1 MIKSIMQTTRAN
13 VFINAEG
20 AFTSFDPYKQSYEI
34 PSMTDFKALRKFR
47 DSDKFDVGHVTPI
60 AVSPFGLL
68 GRAKA
73 GFAYIY
79 ADVSYRHVRDVGSG
93 RPVAVPGLA
102 FVRGNSVA
110 MLTFLRCGGVD
121 YMVLTD
127 QARLP
132 IGEVTYLEIPAGMA
146 DAASGRSGY
155 AAAIAKEMEEE
166 VGLILDRNTEFKE
179 LGTMI
184 PSAGGCDERI
194 KLYFTRVHCSKAV
207 LAHLEGK
214 LGGALM
220 ENEMITARVRPVSLV
235 RKQILSGDLTD
246 AKLISALWF
255 YDNNSAMRKW
265 SCARHLAMG
274 PNDRPQ
280 LVMPPLGSVDVLVA
294 AFQRW
299 RSGTPVPA
307 SAAPV
312 PASRS
317 WTQGWSW
324 CKPNVKATNVVKNV
338 ESLDNTR
345 GPSMCRGPPKVV
357 IRGTGLTVP
366 GQIV

>member
-1 MIKSIMQTTRAN
+1 MIKIIMQTSRAN
-13 VFINAEG
+13 AFINAEG
-20 AFTSFDPYKQSYEI
+20 SFASFDPYKHNYEI
-34 PSMTDFKALRKFR
+34 PAMADFKMLRKFR
-47 DSDKFDVGHVTPI
+47 DSGKFDVGQVTPI

-73 GFAYIY
+73 GFAYMH
-79 ADVSYRHVRDVGSG
+79 ADVSYRNVRDTGSG

-110 MLTFLRCGGVD
+110 MLTFLRCEGVD
-121 YMVLTD
+121 YMVLTE

-132 IGEVTYLEIPAGMA
+132 IGEVAYVEIPAGMA

-214 LGGALM
+214 LGGALL

-255 YDNNSAMRKW
+255 YENNSAVRKW

-280 LVMPPLGSVDVLVA
+280 LVMPPLGCFDVLVA
-294 AFQRW
+294 GFQRW
-299 RSGTPVPA
+299 RSGAPAPAA
-307 SAAPV
+307 SATLG

-317 WTQGWSW
+317 WIQGWSW
-324 CKPNVKATNVVKNV
+324 CKPAVKPATVVEPVGSIDYTRGSLSVRTPAVVVK
-338 ESLDNTR
+338 
-345 GPSMCRGPPKVV
+345 
-357 IRGTGLTVP
+357 GTGLTVP